1 MFAALSNSGS
11 PALPMKFVA
20 TPRPEKKDWKSMVGP
35 SIVALRPPAH
45 STCATLRPLRS
56 ADWAMD
62 SAWSTPGS
70 NAAVRFANGW
80 PLRWKVLLVEPW
92 TPGHAP
98 VARLYQPAP
107 VLGGAWVR
115 RPFPLADVPFFRK
128 SDMVGMSPC
137 AAYRATMSCLMPS
150 AAKNTAFCT
159 GDFAWVFAWADV
171 FTPAELAAPAARAA
185 SAVTATTA
193 TSVMRL
199 ILWCSPLSRLESPT
213 AFESR
218 VRAVPSRA
226 APRMPFGQPR
236 DAGTR
241 AAASSRSS
249 NLRLPLSQTA
259 PAFDARAS
267 LVSRSGE

>member
-1 MFAALSNSGS
+1 
-11 PALPMKFVA
+11 MKFVA
-20 TPRPEKKDWKSMVGP
+20 TPRPEKKVWKSIVGP

-115 RPFPLADVPFFRK
+115 RPFHGGRALLQEVRHRGHEALRGVPRHDVLPHAVGGEEHRLLHRRFR
-128 SDMVGMSPC
+128 
-137 AAYRATMSCLMPS
+137 L
-150 AAKNTAFCT
+150 
-159 GDFAWVFAWADV
+159 ADV

-218 VRAVPSRA
+218 VRAVPTRA
-226 APRMPFGQPR
+226 APRMPFGQPQA
-236 DAGTR
+236 AGTR

>member
-11 PALPMKFVA
+11 PAVPMKLVG

-35 SIVALRPPAH
+35 AIVALRPPAH
-45 STCATLRPLRS
+45 STCATLRPIRS
-56 ADWAMD
+56 AEWWMY

-159 GDFAWVFAWADV
+159 GDFAWADV
-171 FTPAELAAPAARAA
+171 FTPAEVAAG
-185 SAVTATTA
+185 TALHPGE
-193 TSVMRL
+193 VGGPCR
-199 ILWCSPLSRLESPT
+199 
-213 AFESR
+213 ESR
-218 VRAVPSRA
+218 ERRDGDDRDECHASHPLMLPFVSIGISDGVREPGAGRTEPSS
-226 APRMPFGQPR
+226 
-236 DAGTR
+236 TSN
-241 AAASSRSS
+241 AAA
-249 NLRLPLSQTA
+249 A
-259 PAFDARAS
+259 
-267 LVSRSGE
+267 G

>member
-1 MFAALSNSGS
+1 
-11 PALPMKFVA
+11 
-20 TPRPEKKDWKSMVGP
+20 MVGP
-35 SIVALRPPAH
+35 PIVALRPPAH

-62 SAWSTPGS
+62 SAWSVPGS

-150 AAKNTAFCT
+150 AAKNTAFCIGRFRLGRRLHAGGVGGACREGRERRD
-159 GDFAWVFAWADV
+159 GDDRDECHASHPVVLPFVSIGISDGVREPGAGR
-171 FTPAELAAPAARAA
+171 AEPSSTSDAVRAA
-185 SAVTATTA
+185 SGCGHA
-193 TSVMRL
+193 
-199 ILWCSPLSRLESPT
+199 SRGFIEILESPSPLVTDGAGFRRSRESSQSLRGMEAT
-213 AFESR
+213 AR
-218 VRAVPSRA
+218 
-226 APRMPFGQPR
+226 PFRQP
-236 DAGTR
+236 TE
-241 AAASSRSS
+241 
-249 NLRLPLSQTA
+249 P
-259 PAFDARAS
+259 
-267 LVSRSGE
+267 